1 MEGRE
6 SFVIYK
12 NWAEAINL
20 LPEEF
25 QIETYKAL
33 VEYGLT
39 GKIPDNVSAICN
51 AMLVSFSKDMERNIE
66 RYNLAVQNGQK
77 GGAPRGN
84 QNARKKDKDENQQV
98 GLKEES
104 ARLEEESGN
113 SAVCFE
119 EDSSNHLVALEED
132 NEENEKQPND
142 LEENNSKQPNITQE
156 DNPKQPKTTEN
167 NLKQPK
173 TSENNLYV
181 YVSDNV
187 NVNDKDN
194 DKKENSLTRVK
205 ESEKNS
211 LSPARKKEKHK
222 YGQFKNV
229 LLTEDEYNSLLF
241 GKEAIEY
248 LSYHREMKGYK
259 CKDDNLAIQ
268 KWVFDA
274 IKEQRQRKARLE
286 NGSGLQKING
296 LQKES
301 PMTQL
306 GRVLGSNTTGAKM

>member
-33 VEYGLT
+33 VEYGLS

-84 QNARKKDKDENQQV
+84 QNARKKDKDENQQI

-104 ARLEEESGN
+104 VCLEEESGN
-113 SAVCFE
+113 SEVCFE
-119 EDSSNHLVALEED
+119 EDSSNHLVS
-132 NEENEKQPND
+132 
-142 LEENNSKQPNITQE
+142 LEENNE
-156 DNPKQPKTTEN
+156 VVVYNPKQPKTTQN
-167 NLKQPK
+167 NPKQPK

-229 LLTEDEYNSLLF
+229 LLTEDEYNSLLLKPD

-286 NGSGLQKING
+286 SGSGLQKSNG

>member
-1 MEGRE
+1 MKYYDYDMDGDGTND
-6 SFVIYK
+6 SYSSDINK
-12 NWAEAINL
+12 NGDY
-20 LPEEF
+20 
-25 QIETYKAL
+25 T
-33 VEYGLT
+33 
-39 GKIPDNVSAICN
+39 
-51 AMLVSFSKDMERNIE
+51 SKY
-66 RYNLAVQNGQK
+66 YNEDGSEVPYDACSE
-77 GGAPRGN
+77 
-84 QNARKKDKDENQQV
+84 DI
-98 GLKEES
+98 
-104 ARLEEESGN
+104 LEEQG
-113 SAVCFE
+113 V
-119 EDSSNHLVALEED
+119 VVY
-132 NEENEKQPND
+132 
-142 LEENNSKQPNITQE
+142 
-156 DNPKQPKTTEN
+156 NPKQPKTTEN
-167 NLKQPK
+167 NPKQPK

-229 LLTEDEYNSLLF
+229 LLTEDEYNSLLLKPD

-286 NGSGLQKING
+286 SSGLQKSNG

>member
-33 VEYGLT
+33 VEYGLS
-39 GKIPDNVSAICN
+39 GKKPDNVSAICN

-98 GLKEES
+98 ALKEES
-104 ARLEEESGN
+104 VCIEEESGN

-156 DNPKQPKTTEN
+156 DNLKQPKTTQNNPKQPKTI
-167 NLKQPK
+167 
-173 TSENNLYV
+173 ENNLYD
-181 YVSDNV
+181 YDYYYE
-187 NVNDKDN
+187 DLYLC

-222 YGQFKNV
+222 Y
-229 LLTEDEYNSLLF
+229 E
-241 GKEAIEY
+241 
-248 LSYHREMKGYK
+248 
-259 CKDDNLAIQ
+259 
-268 KWVFDA
+268 
-274 IKEQRQRKARLE
+274 
-286 NGSGLQKING
+286 
-296 LQKES
+296 
-301 PMTQL
+301 
-306 GRVLGSNTTGAKM
+306 